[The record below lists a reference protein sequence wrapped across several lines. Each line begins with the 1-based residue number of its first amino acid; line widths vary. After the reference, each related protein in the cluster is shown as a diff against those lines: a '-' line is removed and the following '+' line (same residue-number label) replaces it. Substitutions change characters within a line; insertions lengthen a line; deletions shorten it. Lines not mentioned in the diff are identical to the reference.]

1 MPSSTY
7 EGRRAAGDPFELAVQ
22 DELWLRGWYTEPIGR
37 GQLSA
42 VMNEKINQMVRKTG
56 NNKIAHVPDLLTVAA
71 DRTRAYII
79 NAKADGLDD
88 KSGTP
93 KWVKTGNH
101 CVQTDSLHGMTAA
114 ATAWGLPGV
123 LVFDDWTY
131 ATVETITESCEEG
144 RRPGE
149 WRTKFVTFP
158 VHIGKPFDELFG
170 TVDGWSRVHE
180 NR

>member
-22 DELWLRGWYTEPIGR
+22 DELFLRGWYTEPIGR

-42 VMNEKINQMVRKTG
+42 VMNQKINQYVAASG
-56 NNKIAHVPDLLTVAA
+56 NNKIAHVPDLLTIAA
-71 DRTRAYII
+71 DRTHAYII

-88 KSGTP
+88 KSGVP
-93 KWVKTGNH
+93 KWMKTGNH
-101 CVQTDSLHGMTAA
+101 CVQTDSLAGMRAA
-114 ATAWGLPGV
+114 AAAWGLPGV
-123 LVFDDWTY
+123 FVFDDWTY
-131 ATVETITESCEEG
+131 ADADTITECCVEG

-170 TVDGWSRVHE
+170 AVSGWSRTKQGA
-180 NR
+180 